1 MQKWCRYPTGV
12 VPIVLLCKSQEFTF
26 TVALSGSPDV
36 HMFTSL
42 TITQGALTLKL
53 SRHALLIIKPCF
65 SIWFEIENIK
75 ERLYYVHLKILITY
89 LSLIYNV
96 PGIRKLQ
103 NAHYTPEG
111 YLISLLIRN
120 VADFRF
126 ASWPNFHKSNSEPL
140 GQMLF
145 GEKQFSGRLK

>member
-1 MQKWCRYPTGV
+1 MQKWWRYPAV
-12 VPIVLLCKSQEFTF
+12 VVTIVLICKIQEFTF
-26 TVALSGSPDV
+26 TVALSESSDV
-36 HMFTSL
+36 QMFTSL
-42 TITQGALTLKL
+42 NITQGSWALRG

-111 YLISLLIRN
+111 YLISLLIRS

-126 ASWPNFHKSNSEPL
+126 ASWPNFHKSHSEPL
-140 GQMLF
+140 GQTLF
-145 GEKQFSGRLK
+145 GEKQFSDSLN

>member
-1 MQKWCRYPTGV
+1 MV
-12 VPIVLLCKSQEFTF
+12 VPIVLIYKTQAFTF
-26 TVALSGSPDV
+26 TVALSESSKIQV
-36 HMFTSL
+36 FTSL
-42 TITQGALTLKL
+42 TITQGSLTLKG

-75 ERLYYVHLKILITY
+75 ERLHYVHLKILITY

-111 YLISLLIRN
+111 YLISLLIRS
-120 VADFRF
+120 VAHFRF

-140 GQMLF
+140 GQTLF
-145 GEKQFSGRLK
+145 GEKEFSDRLN